1 MIETYVAVGDL
12 INGIPVLYESLKIP
26 LAVICLIVGAVA
38 GAFGLSRGFG
48 HAAGKVIGGIAL
60 AALIFGGLGLALSLK
75 ATADR
80 HGGGITTG
88 QFGQ

>member
-1 MIETYVAVGDL
+1 MVETYVAVGDL
-12 INGIPVLYESLKIP
+12 INGIPALYESLKVP
-26 LAVICLIVGAVA
+26 LAVLCLIVGAGA
-38 GAFGLSRGFG
+38 GAFGLAKGFG

-75 ATADR
+75 TTADR

>member
-1 MIETYVAVGDL
+1 
-12 INGIPVLYESLKIP
+12 
-26 LAVICLIVGAVA
+26 VICLIVGAAA
-38 GAFGLSRGFG
+38 GAFGLSKGFG

-75 ATADR
+75 TTADR

>member
-1 MIETYVAVGDL
+1 MLETYVAVGDL
-12 INGIPVLYESLKIP
+12 ITGIPTLYESLKTPI
-26 LAVICLIVGAVA
+26 AVICLITGAVT
-38 GAFGLSRGFG
+38 GALGLTKGFG
-48 HAAGKVIGGIAL
+48 TAAGKVVGGIAL
-60 AALIFGGLGLALSLK
+60 AALCFGGLGLALSLK

>member
-1 MIETYVAVGDL
+1 MMLSVLAVGDL
-12 INGIPVLYESLKIP
+12 ITGIPTLYESLKVP
-26 LAVICLIVGAVA
+26 LAVIALVVGAGA
-38 GAFGLSRGFG
+38 GAFGLTRGFG
-48 HAAGKVIGGIAL
+48 TAAGKTVGGIAI
-60 AALIFGGLGLALSLK
+60 AALIFGGLGIALSLK